1 MRSLES
7 YLSHARW
14 LNPMAGSQLSKC
26 MPYQLLL
33 AQQVGLTVPRT
44 TITNNPAAVE
54 KILDKADHGRV
65 VFKTM
70 SPLFVPP
77 DKTVR
82 RSTEITKEFLS
93 VSRASVGQC
102 PAIYQELLQ
111 ERRSDLRINVVGRS
125 VFAIRTISTQKPDD
139 KELYTEVQVRSHS
152 EETRHGLFVK
162 RFIKFQGACPCCK
175 PCNYRQ

>member
-1 MRSLES
+1 
-7 YLSHARW
+7 
-14 LNPMAGSQLSKC
+14 MAGSQLSKC

-70 SPLFVPP
+70 SPLFVAP